1 MRFLRAAIAASVA
14 VLVAFASAPTAVSD
28 SLIVVSDP
36 EPHAEL
42 SARPGWV
49 TLVFKRDVDVSLAK
63 ILVLG
68 STGQNVT
75 VGPLI
80 VEGTNVTTQLSPDL
94 KQDTFT
100 VLYRIDRPDGQP
112 EGGAFQ
118 FAYGTG
124 NWTSVPASSWS
135 GQSDEPDVIR
145 NPNPK
150 ATTSV
155 PTPSAEPTPSP
166 ASAEP
171 TGTQASAEVPSPEAS
186 PAAPGGQTQPGSFPV
201 GWVLGIGVIVVAA
214 AAGVW
219 VVLKRRND

>member
-14 VLVAFASAPTAVSD
+14 VLVAFTSAPIAASD

-42 SARPGWV
+42 SDRPGWV
-49 TLVFKRDVDVSLAK
+49 TLVFKRNVDVSLAK

-68 STGQNVT
+68 SSGQNVT

-118 FAYGTG
+118 FAYGPGT
-124 NWTSVPASSWS
+124 WTTVPASSWS

-155 PTPSAEPTPSP
+155 PTPSAEPTTASP
-166 ASAEP
+166 SAEP
-171 TGTQASAEVPSPEAS
+171 TSTPANSEVPTPDAS
-186 PAAPGGQTQPGSFPV
+186 PTAPGGEPQAGSFPV

-214 AAGVW
+214 AAGAW
-219 VVLKRRND
+219 VVVKRRNG

>member
-155 PTPSAEPTPSP
+155 PTPPAEPTPSP

>member
-14 VLVAFASAPTAVSD
+14 VLVAFTSAPIAASD

-49 TLVFKRDVDVSLAK
+49 TLVFKRNVDVSLAK
-63 ILVLG
+63 IVVLG
-68 STGQNVT
+68 SSGQNVT

-100 VLYRIDRPDGQP
+100 VLYRVDRPDGQP

-118 FAYGTG
+118 FSYGPGT
-124 NWTSVPASSWS
+124 WTTVPASSWS

-155 PTPSAEPTPSP
+155 PTPSAEPTTASP
-166 ASAEP
+166 SAEP
-171 TGTQASAEVPSPEAS
+171 TSTQASSEVPTPEVSPT
-186 PAAPGGQTQPGSFPV
+186 APGGEPQAGSFPV

-214 AAGVW
+214 AAGAW
-219 VVLKRRND
+219 VVVKRRNG